1 MEPASRTHR
10 FRKPALIGLAALVC
24 ALTVGGGTVAA
35 MTKTVTISV
44 DGSTRQ
50 VVTLA
55 GSVDGALAAAGLT
68 VEAHDALAPAG
79 AASISEGSKIA
90 LNRGREFSV
99 LLDGK
104 RQTVWTTARTVDEA
118 LAELGRNPADYQLS
132 ANRSRAIPLDGL
144 QVTGASLH
152 TVSMTGPS
160 VKSAGVTSAAR
171 TVGELLE
178 EQGVTLGRNDRVS
191 PAVGTVLT
199 DGTAVTVRTLP
210 TVLIADGN
218 GRATARVSDLKTVG
232 DLLQAQH
239 VKVGK
244 DDLVTPSTS
253 TRLQQGLKITITRVG
268 YQLVT
273 KTQAVTQPADQ
284 IVPDDAMDIGTTTV
298 VRRGRAG
305 ALQITYRRRL
315 VNGKPGAPQ
324 EVSRKTVKPAV
335 ATVTHAGT
343 YVEPVIV
350 STPSPTPTS
359 SSSDTIYGDTTSSE
373 SSSSTTEASSST
385 STTPAST
392 TPAGTTPAG
401 TTPTSTVS
409 TSTASTTPSSR
420 PTTSSTPTSSAPSTP
435 AGGTGSADSPGSWSV
450 NWDAIAKCES
460 TNNWAINTGN
470 GYYGGL
476 QFDSGTWLSNGGG
489 AYADRADHATKNQQ
503 IAIAEKV
510 YAARGLG
517 PWACGYA
524 AG

>member
-10 FRKPALIGLAALVC
+10 FRKPALIGVAALVC

-35 MTKTVTISV
+35 MTKTVTITV

-79 AASISEGSKIA
+79 AASISEGSKIS

-144 QVTGASLH
+144 QVTGAWLH

-191 PAVGTVLT
+191 PAVWTVLT

-218 GRATARVSDLKTVG
+218 GRATARVSDLETVG

-239 VKVGK
+239 VTVGK

-298 VRRGRAG
+298 VRRGHAG
-305 ALQITYRRRL
+305 ALQISYRRKL

-324 EVSRKTVKPAV
+324 EVSRKNGQAGRRHGDPCRYVRRAGDREHPEPDAHQQFERHHLRRHHFERV
-335 ATVTHAGT
+335 LDLHDRSFFLDQHHAHQHHAHQHHAHQHHAHQHH
-343 YVEPVIV
+343 V
-350 STPSPTPTS
+350 
-359 SSSDTIYGDTTSSE
+359 
-373 SSSSTTEASSST
+373 
-385 STTPAST
+385 
-392 TPAGTTPAG
+392 
-401 TTPTSTVS
+401 
-409 TSTASTTPSSR
+409 
-420 PTTSSTPTSSAPSTP
+420 
-435 AGGTGSADSPGSWSV
+435 
-450 NWDAIAKCES
+450 
-460 TNNWAINTGN
+460 
-470 GYYGGL
+470 L
-476 QFDSGTWLSNGGG
+476 QHHVHQHHVHQHHAHQHRLEQHRFDH
-489 AYADRADHATKNQQ
+489 RVQQADHDQHANQ
-503 IAIAEKV
+503 
-510 YAARGLG
+510 
-517 PWACGYA
+517 
-524 AG
+524 

>member
-1 MEPASRTHR
+1 MEPASRTHL
-10 FRKPALIGLAALVC
+10 FRKFALIGVAALVC

-218 GRATARVSDLKTVG
+218 GRATARVSNLKTVG

-239 VKVGK
+239 VTVGK

-253 TRLQQGLKITITRVG
+253 TRLRQGLKITITRVG

-298 VRRGRAG
+298 VRRGHAG
-305 ALQITYRRRL
+305 ALQITYRRKL
-315 VNGKPGAPQ
+315 VNGKSGAPQ

-335 ATVTHAGT
+335 ATVAHAGT

-350 STPSPTPTS
+350 SIPSPTPTS
-359 SSSDTIYGDTTSSE
+359 SSSE
-373 SSSSTTEASSST
+373 SSTSTTEASSST
-385 STTPAST
+385 SPAPASTTPAST
-392 TPAGTTPAG
+392 TPAS

-435 AGGTGSADSPGSWSV
+435 AGGSGSADSPGSWSV

-460 TNNWAINTGN
+460 TNNWSINTGN